1 MLWRLNKS
9 LVYNNLLRL
18 SSFSL
23 NRENLAQCSRS
34 SQALITYLCY
44 LQSPKTNCLFQ
55 LWFNRKCFVFGLS
68 QLPPVI
74 QYLYTLL
81 LLFILYV
88 QYLCSLLPNGQ
99 TGQYSLSNCH
109 CDTSDTIIFQVGV
122 TRGASKRQGVFNIQL
137 SFPKLTRIFY
147 D

>member
-9 LVYNNLLRL
+9 IVYNNLLRL

-34 SQALITYLCY
+34 SQALITNLCY

-74 QYLYTLL
+74 QYLYTML

-88 QYLCSLLPNGQ
+88 RYLCSLLPNGQ
-99 TGQYSLSNCH
+99 TVTVIHLILR
-109 CDTSDTIIFQVGV
+109 IISQDGV